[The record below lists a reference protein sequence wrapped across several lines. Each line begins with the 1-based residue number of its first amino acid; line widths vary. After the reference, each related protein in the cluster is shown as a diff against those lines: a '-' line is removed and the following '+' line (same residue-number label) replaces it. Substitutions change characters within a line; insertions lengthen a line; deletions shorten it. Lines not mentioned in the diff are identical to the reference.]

1 MISETLYEES
11 SEILLIAMVIVIP
24 DRLKTKDNEVL
35 IPLITEHIMD
45 FQNSMG
51 ELHNNLIL
59 AMKNNPIQV
68 HHIPLI

>member
-35 IPLITEHIMD
+35 IPLITEHING
-45 FQNSMG
+45 FPKFYG
-51 ELHNNLIL
+51 RIT
-59 AMKNNPIQV
+59 
-68 HHIPLI
+68 